1 MKTIYEVKVAR
12 VSYDYGNFIGWEH
25 IAFTF
30 TAEKG
35 AEIAA
40 AWRQRAEH
48 EKKQWWMTYGT
59 DIEGHIL
66 VEVTK
71 AGEVIE

>member
-12 VSYDYGNFIGWEH
+12 VSYDYGHFTGWEH

-35 AEIAA
+35 AEVAE
-40 AWRQRAEH
+40 AWRAEH
-48 EKKQWWMTYGT
+48 EKNQWWMTYGKNA
-59 DIEGHIL
+59 EGHIE
-66 VEVTK
+66 VKVTK